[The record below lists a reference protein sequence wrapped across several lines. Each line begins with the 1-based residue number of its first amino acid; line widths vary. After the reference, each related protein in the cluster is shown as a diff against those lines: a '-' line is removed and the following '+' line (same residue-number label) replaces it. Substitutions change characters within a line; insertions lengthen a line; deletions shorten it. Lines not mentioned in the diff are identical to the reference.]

1 MISLFEQLVGQDTVY
16 IVAVVAAYILALLF
30 SLALHEWAHAFVATR
45 QGDETPRVY
54 GRLSLNPLAHIDY
67 LGMTCLVLF
76 GFGWAKPVPV
86 NPLKFKSYRKGMFLV
101 SIAGI
106 VMNILLVIVGSFFY
120 VLLAVKVGEPTTI
133 LEIFGSSFFEML
145 TLISFTLAVFNLLPI
160 HPLDGFKVI
169 EACVRGQSKFLTFME
184 RYGSYVMLVFLI
196 SPLFEI
202 ILSFLQSNIL
212 VPLLSLWAMIL

>member
-67 LGMTCLVLF
+67 LGMACLVLF

-145 TLISFTLAVFNLLPI
+145 TIISFTLAVFNLLPI
-160 HPLDGFKVI
+160 HPLDGFKMI
-169 EACVRGQSKFLTFME
+169 EACVRGQNKFLTFME

-202 ILSFLQSNIL
+202 ILSFLQANVL
-212 VPLLSLWAMIL
+212 LPLLSLWAMIL